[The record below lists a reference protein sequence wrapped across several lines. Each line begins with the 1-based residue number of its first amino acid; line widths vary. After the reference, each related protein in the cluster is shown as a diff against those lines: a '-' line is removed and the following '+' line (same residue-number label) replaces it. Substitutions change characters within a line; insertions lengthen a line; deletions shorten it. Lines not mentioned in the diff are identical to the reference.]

1 MDKPNSVYTIYQL
14 LTRYLIWKM
23 RQVNSRV

>member
-14 LTRYLIWKM
+14 WIR
-23 RQVNSRV
+23 